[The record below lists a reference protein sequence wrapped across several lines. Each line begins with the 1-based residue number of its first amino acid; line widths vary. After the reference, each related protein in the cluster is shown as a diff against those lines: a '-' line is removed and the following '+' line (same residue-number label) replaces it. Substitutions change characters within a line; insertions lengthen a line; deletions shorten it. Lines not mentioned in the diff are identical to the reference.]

1 MARVAVI
8 GAGVIGVSSAYLL
21 ARAGHDVTLID
32 AASEPGMGASAGNA
46 AQLSWAY
53 GDAMA
58 SPALLKHLPAIAMG
72 RDPAFRIH
80 WQLDRDFLCW
90 GLKFLA
96 NTPFRRWWNN
106 TEEILRLAE
115 QSRHD
120 LAILL
125 KETDIE
131 FDYRVAGKLH
141 LYADRQSFSAAD
153 SSVARK
159 NALGFEQRLLTRVEA
174 ENIEPALAAYQGE
187 IAGAVYTPGDAL
199 GDAAGFCRQLT
210 AWMIERRQVSVLFG
224 RRVSSFV
231 QAGGV
236 LTGLR
241 FEDRD
246 ELHVDAAIVAA
257 GPQIRSLISDLPEAR
272 DIRPIRGYS
281 LTVPRTGLAPSISLT
296 DVKRKLAF
304 AAIGDRFRAAGLADI
319 ERSGA
324 GFDAGRFETLRLAAS
339 VVLPDLFERSDELMS
354 WSGERPMTPTSKP
367 IIAASR
373 HIKGLYINAGHGMLG
388 WTLALGSARRVVDL
402 LFQ

>member
-1 MARVAVI
+1 MGRVAVI
-8 GAGVIGVSSAYLL
+8 GAGVVGVSSAYLL
-21 ARAGHDVTLID
+21 ARAGHDVTLVD
-32 AASEPGMGASAGNA
+32 AAGEPGTGASAGNA

-80 WQLDRDFLCW
+80 WQLDRDFLRW
-90 GLKFLA
+90 GLKLIA

-106 TEEILRLAE
+106 TQDILRLAE
-115 QSRHD
+115 QSRCE

-125 KETDIE
+125 KETDVE

-141 LYADRQSFSAAD
+141 LYADRQSFAAAH
-153 SSVARK
+153 SSVVRK
-159 NALGFEQRLLTRVEA
+159 NALGFEQRLLTRMEA

-187 IAGAVYTPGDAL
+187 IAGAVYTPDDAL
-199 GDAAGFCRQLT
+199 GDAAEFCRQLT
-210 AWMIERRQVSVLFG
+210 AWMIGRGQVSTLFG

-231 QAGGV
+231 QTGGV

-257 GPQIRSLISDLPEAR
+257 GPQILSLVSDLPEAR
-272 DIRPIRGYS
+272 DIRSVRGYS
-281 LTVPRTGLAPSISLT
+281 LTIPRSGLAPSISLT

-304 AAIGDRFRAAGLADI
+304 AAIGDRFRVAGLADI
-319 ERSGA
+319 ERPGA
-324 GFDAGRFETLRLAAS
+324 GFDVGRFDTLKLAAS
-339 VVLPDLFERSDELMS
+339 AVLPDLFDRSDELTR

-367 IIAASR
+367 MIAASR
-373 HIKGLYINAGHGMLG
+373 RIKGLYINAGHGMLG

-402 LFQ
+402 LR